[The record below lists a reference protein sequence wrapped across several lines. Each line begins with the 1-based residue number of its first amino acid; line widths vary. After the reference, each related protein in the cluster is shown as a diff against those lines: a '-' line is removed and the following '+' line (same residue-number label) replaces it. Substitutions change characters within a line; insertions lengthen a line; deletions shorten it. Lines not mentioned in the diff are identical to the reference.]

1 MAQAIDA
8 VQRVK
13 GQAPHT
19 QIEILDACTAEIG
32 RLGERTDALEKL
44 VRDVGALDE
53 KTRAPRYAYDVAP
66 AMAAVRESCDRLE
79 VLVQDSLWPLPKYHE
94 MLSVS

>member
-1 MAQAIDA
+1 M
-8 VQRVK
+8 
-13 GQAPHT
+13 
-19 QIEILDACTAEIG
+19 
-32 RLGERTDALEKL
+32 
-44 VRDVGALDE
+44 RDCAAADE
-53 KTRAPRYAYDVAP
+53 KARAPRYAYEVAP